1 MKPLPY
7 YNGEAKSVTPIHN
20 NLFELTF
27 NGKGNNSLLEF
38 KTTGYELLTDRQII
52 IVKYNTCEE
61 EIYDLIESIK
71 NVQSIQI
78 SLHNNIGKVIM
89 KLSMEASYIGPVI
102 KQSYDSYKSFEF
114 NAVFKISNVSI
125 KTIDQ

>member
-1 MKPLPY
+1 MTPLPY
-7 YNGEAKSVTPIHN
+7 YNEEVNSVTPIQN

-38 KTTGYELLTDRQII
+38 KTAGYELLTDREII
-52 IVKYNTCEE
+52 IVRYNTCEE

-71 NVQSIQI
+71 NVQSIEI
-78 SLHNNIGKVIM
+78 SLHNKIGKVIM
-89 KLSMEASYIGPVI
+89 KLNMEASYIGPVM

-125 KTIDQ
+125 TTINK